1 MFLFMARDHLARG
14 GRSTSAIRSL
24 GMNHLAGA
32 TSPYLLQHAENPV
45 DWYEWSDEAFE
56 RARAEDKPLLVSV
69 GYSSCHWCHVMA
81 HESFESTSTAAL
93 MNELFVNVKVDRE
106 ERPDVDAV
114 TMEATVGMT
123 GSGGWPTTVFMTPAG
138 RPFYAGT
145 YFPPEPRHG
154 IPSFPEL
161 LRAVAE
167 TWRERRDDIERQ
179 AERIDSTLRSTAGT
193 APSTEPL
200 TSSLLSEAARG
211 IAATFEPAFGGFG
224 RAPKFPAA
232 STLELLL
239 RRGDESSLAM
249 VTATLDGMAAG
260 GFYDVVG
267 GGFHRYSVDDRW
279 LVPHF
284 EKMLYDNAVLASTY
298 LHAWVVTERARY
310 RQVVEETVDYM
321 LRELALANGGLASAQ
336 DADTDG
342 VEGLTYTWT
351 PEEAE
356 AVGLTR
362 ELLEPFEHGRF
373 IVRGELDPELRDR
386 VLARRDSRQQ
396 PFRDDKALASWNG
409 LALAALAEA
418 GYRLERM
425 DWLDAA
431 RGLGEFLLGSLS
443 AEDGRLLR
451 SRRDGRA
458 SGFGFLDDYANVAHG
473 LIELHVATGELRWLL
488 EARRLALSAVEL
500 FEDAEHGGFFLSPE
514 DGDPRVPR
522 TKDLQDTPIPSGNSM
537 LAHVLLR
544 LSRIWGDDEL
554 ERHAVSV
561 FRLAEP
567 ALRRAPGFFAWMLCG
582 LDLWLSSPREIAI
595 VGDVDAPVARAAL
608 DSFQPRTVVAI
619 GPSDEVPLL
628 AGKPLVGGKSAV
640 YVCERFACQAPV
652 TEPEEVHVVMRVCLM
667 IEGQEGVTWDDWV
680 RLAHLTEE
688 HGLEGLFRSDHYT
701 AIIRAD
707 ADALDA
713 WATLAALAAITKRI
727 RLGTLVSPATFRHPS
742 VLARM
747 AVTVD
752 HISGGRVDV
761 GMGSGWYEREHEA
774 HGFPFLDGEEAIRA
788 LRRAGRGRRAL
799 VDGGSVRPRRPRVP
813 APRSAGAPTARA
825 AAAPT
830 ARARRKGQAAL
841 RRARRPLCDGG
852 EHARRTERRAAR
864 AEGRARSCVR
874 GPRPRSRDA
883 RLLRDDGVLHRRDA
897 RRRPRARR
905 TVPGDPRRRHRSGD
919 AHRGAPRPL
928 ARRDRGR
935 GRRADRRARAI
946 SASRGS
952 SSST

>member
-1 MFLFMARDHLARG
+1 MNRLAD
-14 GRSTSAIRSL
+14 
-24 GMNHLAGA
+24 A

-45 DWYEWSDEAFE
+45 DWYEWGDEAFE
-56 RARAEDKPLLVSV
+56 RAQVENKPLLVSV

-81 HESFESTSTAAL
+81 HESFESASTAAL

-123 GSGGWPTTVFMTPAG
+123 GSGGWPTTVFMTPDG

-179 AERIDSTLRSTAGT
+179 SERIDGALRTTAGT
-193 APSTEPL
+193 GPSTEPL
-200 TSSLLSEAARG
+200 TSALLSEAKRG

-239 RRGDESSLAM
+239 RREDEESLAM
-249 VTATLDGMAAG
+249 VTATLDGMAVG

-298 LHAWVVTERARY
+298 LHAWVVTGKQRY
-310 RQVVEETVDYM
+310 REVVEETVEYM
-321 LRELALANGGLASAQ
+321 LRELALPDGGLASAQ

-356 AVGLTR
+356 AVGLPR

-373 IVRGELDPELRDR
+373 VVRGELDPDLRARMLAHRDGR
-386 VLARRDSRQQ
+386 VQ

-418 GYRLERM
+418 GYRLERR

-443 AEDGRLLR
+443 AEDGRLFR
-451 SRRDGRA
+451 SLRDGRV

-473 LIELHVATGELRWLL
+473 LVELHVASGEARWLL
-488 EARRLALSAVEL
+488 EARRLAVLAAEL
-500 FEDAEHGGFFLSPE
+500 FEDADHGGFFLSPV

-537 LAHVLLR
+537 LAYVLLR

-554 ERHAVSV
+554 ERRAVSV

-582 LDLWLSSPREIAI
+582 IDLWLSPPREIAI
-595 VGDVDAPVARAAL
+595 LGDVETPVARAAL
-608 DSFQPRTVVAI
+608 TPFQPSTVVAV

-628 AGKPLVGGKSAV
+628 AGKTLVDDKTAV
-640 YVCERFACQAPV
+640 YLCERFACQAPV
-652 TEPEEVHVVMRVCLM
+652 TEPEEV
-667 IEGQEGVTWDDWV
+667 
-680 RLAHLTEE
+680 
-688 HGLEGLFRSDHYT
+688 
-701 AIIRAD
+701 
-707 ADALDA
+707 
-713 WATLAALAAITKRI
+713 AA
-727 RLGTLVSPATFRHPS
+727 
-742 VLARM
+742 
-747 AVTVD
+747 
-752 HISGGRVDV
+752 
-761 GMGSGWYEREHEA
+761 
-774 HGFPFLDGEEAIRA
+774 
-788 LRRAGRGRRAL
+788 
-799 VDGGSVRPRRPRVP
+799 
-813 APRSAGAPTARA
+813 
-825 AAAPT
+825 
-830 ARARRKGQAAL
+830 
-841 RRARRPLCDGG
+841 
-852 EHARRTERRAAR
+852 
-864 AEGRARSCVR
+864 
-874 GPRPRSRDA
+874 
-883 RLLRDDGVLHRRDA
+883 
-897 RRRPRARR
+897 
-905 TVPGDPRRRHRSGD
+905 
-919 AHRGAPRPL
+919 
-928 ARRDRGR
+928 
-935 GRRADRRARAI
+935 
-946 SASRGS
+946 
-952 SSST
+952 